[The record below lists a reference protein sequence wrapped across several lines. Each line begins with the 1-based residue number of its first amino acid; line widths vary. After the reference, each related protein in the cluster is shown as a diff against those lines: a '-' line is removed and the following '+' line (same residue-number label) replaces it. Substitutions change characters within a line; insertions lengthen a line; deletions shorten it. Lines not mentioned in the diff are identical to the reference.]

1 LVSGTT
7 SRLKRFRVR
16 PLSSASH
23 ASADSQLTA
32 RTDRHRGSRYG
43 VFMRRV
49 DYVIHYVESLR
60 RSVTFYRDVI
70 GLQVRIEGDGYVEFE
85 MDNTKFSLFD
95 RSKLPGLIGREGGHP
110 PCGEIGFLI
119 EDVDGEAERLTGLGV
134 EILSGP
140 VDRPW
145 HERTLHIADPD
156 GNIIEFAQ
164 KLR

>member
-1 LVSGTT
+1 V
-7 SRLKRFRVR
+7 
-16 PLSSASH
+16 
-23 ASADSQLTA
+23 
-32 RTDRHRGSRYG
+32 Y
-43 VFMRRV
+43 FMPRV
-49 DYVIHYVESLR
+49 DYVIQYVESLV

-70 GLQVRIEGDGYVEFE
+70 GLRVRIEGEGYVEFE
-85 MDNTKFSLFD
+85 MDNTKFSLFE
-95 RSKLPGLIGREGGHP
+95 RSRLPGLISREGGKP

-119 EDVDGEAERLTGLGV
+119 DDADGEAKRLRGLGV

-145 HERTLHIADPD
+145 RERTLHIADPD